1 MRAKFVIAVCLQA
14 LLLVGII
21 GYREY
26 RLNIGFRVLLK
37 TAPVDPRD
45 LFRGDYVR
53 LSYDISTLDLE
64 RLGAKE
70 DFRRGNTLY
79 VALAREEDGTYRAS
93 AVGRSVPAGKPFIR
107 GRALSDPMPLSRWE
121 VTVRDDGGELR
132 TLSPQTFFF
141 KKGDRLSFCLNERG
155 EMMSADRAE
164 AAGACRVG
172 SWRRLTGTVE
182 EVRETRSRSVRV
194 EYGIESYFVEEGK
207 GRAIETAR
215 NARELRVEAALGEDG
230 QGIITALVMDGK
242 RLE

>member
-14 LLLVGII
+14 LLLAGII
-21 GYREY
+21 GYREF
-26 RLNIGFRVLLK
+26 RVNTGFRVVLK

-70 DFRRGNTLY
+70 EFRRGNTLY

-107 GRALSDPMPLSRWE
+107 GRALSDPM
-121 VTVRDDGGELR
+121 
-132 TLSPQTFFF
+132 TFFF
-141 KKGDRLSFCLNERG
+141 TKGDRLSFCLNERG
-155 EMMSADRAE
+155 EMMSADRAD

-172 SWRRLTGTVE
+172 IWRRLTGTVE